1 MFGLF
6 CALFLC
12 FIPVA
17 GLNALDYLA
26 LVVSGVNT
34 LRFGSQEGFEE
45 LANRRFLCFRENL
58 IIYGNFTYPIFF
70 FFSKKKKACDFE
82 IC

>member
-1 MFGLF
+1 M
-6 CALFLC
+6 
-12 FIPVA
+12 A

-26 LVVSGVNT
+26 LVVLGVNT

-45 LANRRFLCFRENL
+45 LANRRFLCFSENL

-70 FFSKKKKACDFE
+70 FFLKKRRLVILKYVKSLLYFNFFLYLDT
-82 IC
+82 